1 MMLLS
6 PQTHAAYVRMFNAVQ
21 AAGEMRSRALAA
33 LFPNGK
39 PSTTYARLRAMVAC
53 GYLVEVP
60 GSTSSFAGGR
70 LLRVGKV
77 PIPPYD
83 DTKSRRVYEHAARC
97 YAALATFGEA
107 GTTSPTLHAEFDAGC
122 AMSVTASRLLAWE
135 RKGKAACD
143 RSVYPHRWRA
153 LLPALPGFDALV
165 EAEADRRAKQLIS
178 EPMREAAAA
187 ASARARMRRENDRID
202 AMAAAMPVAGWIAP
216 LVPKRREPTSQGA
229 GA

>member
-39 PSTTYARLRAMVAC
+39 PSTTYARLHAMVAC

-83 DTKSRRVYEHAARC
+83 DTKSRRVAA
-97 YAALATFGEA
+97 FGEA

-216 LVPKRREPTSQGA
+216 LVPKRREPTSRRA